1 MSTSTKDKKT
11 LDDLLLLKIEVS
23 NFGLGLG
30 RTQVRLNAN
39 QLNNAISKEIDL
51 KGDPD
56 DPSSKR
62 TYLQAIS
69 KLIEKVKTVQI
80 NFGSILE
87 ENMNARRY
95 FMVIKQMFKYI
106 DENQSVRFLIA
117 ECDYAL
123 TVMTALYFSKL
134 FGVDDKIDISP
145 LFETEKGL
153 ASGHE
158 VISSLLLNKHYK
170 EYILR
175 RKKLVCKQAFLML
188 EDILDSLRLYYL

>member
-1 MSTSTKDKKT
+1 M
-11 LDDLLLLKIEVS
+11 
-23 NFGLGLG
+23 GLG

-62 TYLQAIS
+62 TYLQTIS

-153 ASGHE
+153 TRGMKS
-158 VISSLLLNKHYK
+158 
-170 EYILR
+170 
-175 RKKLVCKQAFLML
+175 F
-188 EDILDSLRLYYL
+188 RLCY

>member
-1 MSTSTKDKKT
+1 M
-11 LDDLLLLKIEVS
+11 DDLLLLKIEVS

-95 FMVIKQMFKYI
+95 FYG
-106 DENQSVRFLIA
+106 N
-117 ECDYAL
+117 
-123 TVMTALYFSKL
+123 
-134 FGVDDKIDISP
+134 
-145 LFETEKGL
+145 
-153 ASGHE
+153 
-158 VISSLLLNKHYK
+158 
-170 EYILR
+170 
-175 RKKLVCKQAFLML
+175 
-188 EDILDSLRLYYL
+188 

>member
-1 MSTSTKDKKT
+1 M
-11 LDDLLLLKIEVS
+11 IH
-23 NFGLGLG
+23 
-30 RTQVRLNAN
+30 
-39 QLNNAISKEIDL
+39 
-51 KGDPD
+51 
-56 DPSSKR
+56 
-62 TYLQAIS
+62 QAKNLSFKLIS

-153 ASGHE
+153 FGA
-158 VISSLLLNKHYK
+158 
-170 EYILR
+170 
-175 RKKLVCKQAFLML
+175 
-188 EDILDSLRLYYL
+188 